1 VGWCQEFAQQIRP
14 GCDHLM
20 LAGVASCSCEE
31 CGTVCPGRFRGCAS
45 VWAAGP
51 QPVTLR
57 GPAPAAAANGNG
69 TYGGAEHLA
78 AVATPSAPDW
88 GPEIRADLAAL
99 QTQMEELSLRVDGAT
114 ASKTVSDDAL
124 LKMARASETLPERI
138 GKSLTAALREHN
150 DVVLSELEVFNSK
163 LSARI
168 DGVAGTLGTAGT
180 RPAADEGRFLREID
194 ARFEWLVAALSE
206 RLVVIGNEVARMQ
219 MQLDLLASAEPAE
232 SSEPAEPAHNGPA
245 PTRIEPLRG
254 SATLRASG
262 H

>member
-1 VGWCQEFAQQIRP
+1 
-14 GCDHLM
+14 M
-20 LAGVASCSCEE
+20 
-31 CGTVCPGRFRGCAS
+31 
-45 VWAAGP
+45 
-51 QPVTLR
+51 
-57 GPAPAAAANGNG
+57 
-69 TYGGAEHLA
+69 
-78 AVATPSAPDW
+78 
-88 GPEIRADLAAL
+88 
-99 QTQMEELSLRVDGAT
+99 QMEELSRKVDAAT

-150 DVVLSELEVFNSK
+150 DVVLSELEVVNSK

-168 DGVAGTLGTAGT
+168 DGVAGAAGT
-180 RPAADEGRFLREID
+180 RPGADEGELLREID

-219 MQLDLLASAEPAE
+219 KQLDVLARAIPAEAAEP
-232 SSEPAEPAHNGPA
+232 SNNGPA

-254 SATLRASG
+254 SATLRAGG